1 MCVIVV
7 VVEVVVEVVVAT
19 VILNKEMTLMRL
31 VYPLA
36 DVVDFEKLMY
46 LALWDL
52 IPWKQSKETILL
64 TRLLR

>member
-7 VVEVVVEVVVAT
+7 VVVVVVAT
-19 VILNKEMTLMRL
+19 VILNKEMTVLRL

-36 DVVDFEKLMY
+36 DVVDFEELMC

-52 IPWKQSKETILL
+52 IPWKQSRETILL
-64 TRLLR
+64 T